1 MKVKNFFKDTLND
14 MQYLF
19 ASSKTLSKKE
29 KKKKFRAWSATI
41 GIILVIIQI
50 ILTVMT
56 LLKLYKLDILP
67 LKYAIA
73 LDIVLVLAALFCF
86 TAQFAKTNILGKIV
100 SLLLAFVLLYTFLFT
115 SKVGSTLE
123 KVTNSTT
130 KTDIIDV
137 IVLKSDKAS
146 KLSDTYDYVYGYNTV
161 NGGSECVEAI
171 QKIDFDNSVDI
182 KSKEY
187 QDWDSLINAL
197 YDNTEIKVMIM
208 NNSMYD
214 TLKEQIEDLE
224 EKTKIVGTVELTR
237 VIELSESDK
246 QVNKEPFVIYISG
259 NDEEGTIKSNGHSDV
274 NILCIINPVTRQLLM
289 ISTPR
294 DSYVPM
300 NINGKTGYDK
310 LTHAGN
316 YGVEASI
323 STLENLYDVKI
334 DYYVKIN
341 FSGCVDIIDAL
352 GGITIYSS
360 VDFENGWEAMDTTY
374 HFVVGPNE
382 CDGEKALAFCRERKY
397 FAARGDLQRGENQM
411 AALSGVIDKI
421 TSPAILTRYSSLL
434 DSVGNMMLTNMPPSS
449 ITSLVKGQL
458 SNSRAWNIQTYTCES
473 KMGGNDYM
481 YCQITGAGYASVV
494 IPYQLSID
502 TAKAMIDKIEA
513 GEIFDVDEFVEEQT
527 ANCSNPYQLIPLPSN
542 ASKSTA
548 DSSSSSGSDSTSS
561 GSASS
566 GSSTSTTQAQTQAPT
581 QAPTQAQTQAPT
593 QPATTSAASSAT
605 TATKKSN

>member
-146 KLSDTYDYVYGYNTV
+146 KLSDTYDYVYGYNTI

-171 QKIDFDNSVDI
+171 QKIDFDYSVDI
-182 KSKEY
+182 NSKEY
-187 QDWDSLINAL
+187 QDWESLISAL
-197 YDNTEIKVMIM
+197 YDNTDIKAMIM
-208 NNSMYD
+208 NDAMYD
-214 TLKEQIEDLE
+214 TLKEQYEELE

-259 NDEEGTIKSNGHSDV
+259 NDEEGTIKSNGRSDV

-294 DSYVPM
+294 DSYVSM

-316 YGVEASI
+316 YGIESSM

-341 FSGCVDIIDAL
+341 FSGCIDIINAL

-360 VDFENGWEAMDTTY
+360 VDFENGWEAMYNTY

-382 CDGEKALAFCRERKY
+382 CDGEKTLAFCRERKA
-397 FAARGDLQRGENQM
+397 FSARGDLQRGENQM
-411 AALSGVIDKI
+411 AALSAVIDKI

-434 DSVGNMMLTNMPPSS
+434 DSVGNMMLTNMPTAS

-458 SNSRAWNIQTYTCES
+458 SNSRAWNIQTYTCDGLT
-473 KMGGNDYM
+473 GGDYR

-494 IPYQLSID
+494 VPYQLSID
-502 TAKAMIDKIEA
+502 TAKEMINKIEA
-513 GEIFDVDEFVEEQT
+513 GEIFDVDEFVEEKT
-527 ANCSNPYQLIPLPSN
+527 NSCTNPYQLISVPANS
-542 ASKSTA
+542 SKPATTGST
-548 DSSSSSGSDSTSS
+548 DSSGSSSTNSSSTSS
-561 GSASS
+561 G
-566 GSSTSTTQAQTQAPT
+566 TTNTNSTT
-581 QAPTQAQTQAPT
+581 PTQAQTQAPT